1 MYVQTSRKKAIVM
14 AVITLR
20 VNEQEDKLI
29 KEYAD
34 LNNVSVSSL
43 FRDTILQKIEDEI
56 DLQTYE
62 TAMKKYI
69 ENPQTI
75 SFDEM
80 MKELNENE

>member
-1 MYVQTSRKKAIVM
+1 M

-34 LNNVSVSSL
+34 LNKVSVSSL

-62 TAMKKYI
+62 TAMKKHI